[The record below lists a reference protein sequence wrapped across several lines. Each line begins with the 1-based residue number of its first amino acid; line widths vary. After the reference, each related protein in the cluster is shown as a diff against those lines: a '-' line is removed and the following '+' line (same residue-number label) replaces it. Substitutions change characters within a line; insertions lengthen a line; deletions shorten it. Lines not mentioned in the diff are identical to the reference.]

1 MLILL
6 SPAKT
11 LDVTPADRDL
21 PATKPEFLA
30 DAQQLFEV
38 AAKLSTKQIGKLMAV
53 SDALADSTYE
63 AFQSLKKKWNG
74 KGAKQAALCF
84 KGDVYQGLDADSL
97 SDDALE
103 VAQRHLRILS
113 GLYGVLRPLDL
124 MQAYRLEMGTKLK
137 NPRGK
142 DLYAFWNGLVTD
154 AVASAAQDAA
164 SDEPPL
170 VVNLASN
177 EYFNVIDKKRFAKE
191 QGIEVVSPQFKEFHN
206 GKFTVMSFYAKR
218 SRGMMARFLVES
230 LAKGF
235 RGTGEAELRK
245 FKAGGYRYN
254 RELSTDAKP
263 VFTRDKPPA
272 MKK

>member
-11 LDVTPADRDL
+11 LDLAPLERDL
-21 PATKPEFLA
+21 PATKPELLGETERLA
-30 DAQQLFEV
+30 GV
-38 AAKLSTKQIGKLMAV
+38 AGKLSVKQIGKLMNV
-53 SDALADSTYE
+53 SDALAESTYE
-63 AFQSLKKKWNG
+63 AFQSFKKKWNA

-97 SDDALE
+97 SLEQLE

-142 DLYAFWNGLVTD
+142 DLYAFWDGLVTD
-154 AVASAAQDAA
+154 AVASAAHGAA
-164 SDEPPL
+164 GDDPPL

-177 EYFNVIDKKRFAKE
+177 EYFNVVDKKQLAKE

-235 RGTGEAELRK
+235 RGTGQAQLRR
-245 FKAGGYRYN
+245 FTAGGYRLN
-254 RELSTDAKP
+254 RELSTDSKP

-272 MKK
+272 VGK